1 MSNGSNDPGRLGE
14 LLVREKLITPLQLQ
28 KAAEEQRS
36 GGGRLG
42 YQLTKMGFIEEN
54 ELTAFLSKQY
64 GIPSINLYEFDI
76 EPDIIKLIPKERA
89 SEFHAA
95 ITSYRRLIGLVT
107 PFIAGA
113 LASVYATLPYAASLV
128 LFLMMGGLF
137 MKVRQESKDDESPK
151 NKNSQH

>member
-1 MSNGSNDPGRLGE
+1 MFLNA
-14 LLVREKLITPLQLQ
+14 VCALIMALSPPFWLALMVYAIGDFGTTLWFPFY
-28 KAAEEQRS
+28 RS
-36 GGGRLG
+36 WI
-42 YQLTKMGFIEEN
+42 F
-54 ELTAFLSKQY
+54 
-64 GIPSINLYEFDI
+64 
-76 EPDIIKLIPKERA
+76 KLIPKERA